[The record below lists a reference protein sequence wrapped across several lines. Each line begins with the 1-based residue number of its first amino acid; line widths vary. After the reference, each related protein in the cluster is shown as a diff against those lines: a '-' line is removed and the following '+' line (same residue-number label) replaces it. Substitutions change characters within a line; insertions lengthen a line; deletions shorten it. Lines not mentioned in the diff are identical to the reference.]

1 MSTFLL
7 LNRGGFFSFLG
18 KPSVTVSPSAITVS
32 VGADVKFSCQA
43 TGDPTPTLRW
53 TLSGGKP
60 LPNNNRF
67 TVLSNGDLEIKTV
80 LQTDSGTYDCRG
92 TNSFGE
98 IIDPAILTVNGQ

>member
-1 MSTFLL
+1 M
-7 LNRGGFFSFLG
+7 
-18 KPSVTVSPSAITVS
+18 
-32 VGADVKFSCQA
+32 GADVKFSCQA

-80 LQTDSGTYDCRG
+80 LQTDSRTYTCRG
-92 TNSFGE
+92 TNRFGE
-98 IIDPAILTVNGQ
+98 VTDTTILTVNGQ